1 MKVTRIDIY
10 QFQIFF
16 SFVNVLLKKK
26 NINMKYKIRRRK
38 DLLENS
44 FELVCKCFLQPLY
57 FKSSKR
63 SQTVSTKS
71 SLERSETRV
80 RIHFAR
86 VKVPRLVLPLYDR
99 KKTFCG

>member
-1 MKVTRIDIY
+1 M
-10 QFQIFF
+10 
-16 SFVNVLLKKK
+16 
-26 NINMKYKIRRRK
+26 NMKYRIRRRN

-44 FELVCKCFLQPLY
+44 LELICKCFLQRLY
-57 FKSSKR
+57 FKSFER
-63 SQTVSTKS
+63 SRIVSRES